1 MTEHRAL
8 DAAGDESVRGKPSAA
23 PAEAVSAPRH
33 GGFLTD
39 MFHRVWK
46 HRHLVSLLVARNVE
60 ASFRGSVLGKLWTA
74 LVPLLR
80 LAVYTTVLGFI
91 LKVKWPGHHNT
102 PLETALLY
110 FVGLTF
116 YDFFMESVSAA
127 PGLMLD
133 NVNFVK
139 RVVFPLEILP
149 CAALGASLVRLG
161 VTGAIL
167 LIFFV
172 VIRGVPPLAILSI
185 PFVVAPFALL
195 VLGAVWFLAALGA
208 YVRDLRQLM
217 GVLALVMMYL
227 SPIFFPLATLPAHVR
242 AFFYFNPLAFP
253 IESTRAALFAGEWPN
268 GLALAIYAAI
278 AWFFAA
284 AGYRWFLRV
293 KPGFADV
300 V

>member
-1 MTEHRAL
+1 MAI
-8 DAAGDESVRGKPSAA
+8 
-23 PAEAVSAPRH
+23 EAVRAPR
-33 GGFLTD
+33 GGIPFLG
-39 MFHRVWK
+39 MFGRIWT
-46 HRHLVSLLVARNVE
+46 HRHLAGLLVARNVE
-60 ASFRGSVLGKLWTA
+60 ASFRGSFLGKLWTG

-91 LKVKWPGHHNT
+91 LKVRWPGHHNT

-116 YDFFMESVSAA
+116 YDFFMESVSTA

-139 RVVFPLEILP
+139 KVVFPLEILP
-149 CAALGASLVRLG
+149 FASLGASLVRLC
-161 VTGAIL
+161 VTSAIVL
-167 LIFFV
+167 VFFFA
-172 VIRGVPPLAILSI
+172 IRGIPPLAALSI
-185 PFVVAPFALL
+185 PLVIAPFALL
-195 VLGAVWFLAALGA
+195 ILGAVWFLSALGA

-227 SPIFFPLATLPAHVR
+227 SPIFFPLAMVPAKAR
-242 AFFYFNPLAFP
+242 PFFYANPLAFP
-253 IESTRAALFAGEWPN
+253 IESTRAALFSGQWPYWP
-268 GLALAIYAAI
+268 GLAAYAVI
-278 AWFFAA
+278 ALLFAA
-284 AGYRWFLRV
+284 SGYRWFLRV

>member
-1 MTEHRAL
+1 MIAE
-8 DAAGDESVRGKPSAA
+8 AA
-23 PAEAVSAPRH
+23 PTGREDGP
-33 GGFLTD
+33 FLG
-39 MFHRVWK
+39 MFRRIWK
-46 HRHLVSLLVARNVE
+46 HRHLASLLVARNVE

-91 LKVKWPGHHNT
+91 LKVRWPGHHNT
-102 PLETALLY
+102 PIETALLY

-116 YDFFMESVSAA
+116 YDFFMESVSTA
-127 PGLMLD
+127 PGLMVD

-139 RVVFPLEILP
+139 KVVFPLEILP

-161 VTGAIL
+161 VTSAIL
-167 LIFFV
+167 LSFFL
-172 VIRGVPPLAILSI
+172 VIRGIPPLATLAVPLVI
-185 PFVVAPFALL
+185 APFALL
-195 VLGAVWFLAALGA
+195 VLGAVWFLSAFGA

-227 SPIFFPLATLPAHVR
+227 SPIFFPLALVPARAR
-242 AFFYFNPLAFP
+242 AFFYANPLAFP
-253 IESTRAALFAGEWPN
+253 IESTRAALFSGQWPN
-268 GLALAIYAAI
+268 WPGLVAYAVVA
-278 AWFFAA
+278 FLFAA
-284 AGYRWFLRV
+284 AGYSWFLRV

>member
-1 MTEHRAL
+1 
-8 DAAGDESVRGKPSAA
+8 
-23 PAEAVSAPRH
+23 
-33 GGFLTD
+33 
-39 MFHRVWK
+39 MFYRIWK
-46 HRHLVSLLVARNVE
+46 HRHLASLLVARNVE
-60 ASFRGSVLGKLWTA
+60 ASFRGSLLGKAWTA

-116 YDFFMESVSAA
+116 YDFFMESISAA

-139 RVVFPLEILP
+139 KVVFPLEILP
-149 CAALGASLVRLG
+149 FAALGASLVRLG
-161 VTGAIL
+161 VTSGIL
-167 LIFFV
+167 LAFFL
-172 VIRGVPPLAILSI
+172 VIRGIPPLASLAI
-185 PFVVAPFALL
+185 PLVVAPFALM

-227 SPIFFPLATLPAHVR
+227 SPIFFPLVMIPAR
-242 AFFYFNPLAFP
+242 ARPFFYANPLAFV
-253 IESTRAALFAGEWPN
+253 IESTRAALFAGQWPN
-268 GLALAIYAAI
+268 WLALALYAGI
-278 AWFFAA
+278 AWLFAA
-284 AGYRWFLRV
+284 TGYRWFMRV

>member
-1 MTEHRAL
+1 
-8 DAAGDESVRGKPSAA
+8 
-23 PAEAVSAPRH
+23 
-33 GGFLTD
+33 

-46 HRHLVSLLVARNVE
+46 HRHLASLLIVRNVE
-60 ASFRGSVLGKLWTA
+60 ANFRGSLLGKAWTA

-91 LKVKWPGHHNT
+91 LKVKWPGHEHR
-102 PLETALLY
+102 PLDTALLY

-116 YDFFMESVSAA
+116 YDFFMESINAA

-139 RVVFPLEILP
+139 KVVFPLEILP
-149 CAALGASLVRLG
+149 VASLGAALVRLA
-161 VTGAIL
+161 VTGAIV

-172 VIRGVPPLAILSI
+172 AIRGVPPLASVAI
-185 PFVVAPFALL
+185 PLIVAPFALL
-195 VLGAVWFLAALGA
+195 VLGVIWFLSALGA

-217 GVLALVMMYL
+217 GVLALIMMYL
-227 SPIFFPLATLPAHVR
+227 SPIFFPLAMAPAKAR
-242 AFFYFNPLAFP
+242 PFFYANPLAFP
-253 IESTRAALFAGEWPN
+253 IEATRAALFAAQWPN
-268 GLALAIYAAI
+268 WLAVGAYAVI
-278 AWFFAA
+278 AWLFAA

>member
-1 MTEHRAL
+1 VARTVKSRPIEIDL
-8 DAAGDESVRGKPSAA
+8 ILG
-23 PAEAVSAPRH
+23 
-33 GGFLTD
+33 
-39 MFHRVWK
+39 MFRRVWQ
-46 HRHLVSLLVARNVE
+46 HRHLTSLLIARNVE
-60 ASFRGSVLGKLWTA
+60 SSFRGSLLGKAWTA

-91 LKVKWPGHHNT
+91 LKVKWPGHQNS

-116 YDFFMESVSAA
+116 YDFFMEAINTA

-139 RVVFPLEILP
+139 KVVFPLEILP
-149 CAALGASLVRLG
+149 VSALGAALVRLA
-161 VTGAIL
+161 VTGVIL
-167 LIFFV
+167 LTFFLF
-172 VIRGVPPLAILSI
+172 IRGIPPLASLAI
-185 PFVVAPFALL
+185 PLLVAPFALL
-195 VLGAVWFLAALGA
+195 VLGVIWFLSALGA
-208 YVRDLRQLM
+208 YVRDLRQVM

-227 SPIFFPLATLPAHVR
+227 SPIFFPLAMVPAR
-242 AFFYFNPLAFP
+242 ARVVFFANPLAFP
-253 IESTRAALFAGEWPN
+253 IESTRAALFAGAWPN
-268 GLALAIYAAI
+268 WVALAAYTVI
-278 AWFFAA
+278 AWLLAA

>member
-1 MTEHRAL
+1 MPA
-8 DAAGDESVRGKPSAA
+8 DNASVPRRGS
-23 PAEAVSAPRH
+23 
-33 GGFLTD
+33 FLTD
-39 MFHRVWK
+39 MFYRVWK
-46 HRHLVSLLVARNVE
+46 HRHLTSLLIARNVE
-60 ASFRGSVLGKLWTA
+60 ASFRGSALGKLWTA

-91 LKVKWPGHHNT
+91 LKVKWPGQHNR

-139 RVVFPLEILP
+139 KVVFPLEILP

-167 LIFFV
+167 LIFFL
-172 VIRGVPPLAILSI
+172 VIRGVPPLAVLSI

-195 VLGAVWFLAALGA
+195 VLGAVWFLSALGA

-227 SPIFFPLATLPAHVR
+227 SPIFFPLTALPAR
-242 AFFYFNPLAFP
+242 ARPFFYLNPLAFP
-253 IESTRAALFAGEWPN
+253 IESTRAALFAGAWPN
-268 GLALAIYAAI
+268 WLALALYI
-278 AWFFAA
+278 AVAWLFAA

>member
-1 MTEHRAL
+1 M
-8 DAAGDESVRGKPSAA
+8 RGNASGVSAA
-23 PAEAVSAPRH
+23 TSIARRDDGALF
-33 GGFLTD
+33 G
-39 MFHRVWK
+39 MFRRIWT
-46 HRHLVSLLVARNVE
+46 HRHLASLLIARNVE
-60 ASFRGSVLGKLWTA
+60 ASFRGSVLGKGWTA

-91 LKVKWPGHHNT
+91 LRVKWPGQHNT

-110 FVGLTF
+110 FVGLTL
-116 YDFFMESVSAA
+116 YDFFMESISTA

-139 RVVFPLEILP
+139 KVVFPLEILP
-149 CAALGASLVRLG
+149 VAALGASLVRLC
-161 VTGAIL
+161 VTGTIL
-167 LIFFV
+167 LIFFLF
-172 VIRGVPPLAILSI
+172 IRGVPPLATVAI
-185 PFVVAPFALL
+185 PLVIAPYALI
-195 VLGAVWFLAALGA
+195 VLGVVWFLSALGA

-227 SPIFFPLATLPAHVR
+227 SPIFFPLTMVPARVR
-242 AFFYFNPLAFP
+242 PIFYANPLAFP
-253 IESTRAALFAGEWPN
+253 IESTRAALFYGQWPDWVAL
-268 GLALAIYAAI
+268 LAYAAI
-278 AWFFAA
+278 AWIFAA